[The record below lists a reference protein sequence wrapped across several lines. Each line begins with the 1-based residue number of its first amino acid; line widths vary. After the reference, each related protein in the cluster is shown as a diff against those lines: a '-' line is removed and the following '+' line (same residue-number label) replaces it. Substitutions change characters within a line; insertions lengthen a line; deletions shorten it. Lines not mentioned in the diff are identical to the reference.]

1 MKVVEL
7 SHRSINWSGNWVP
20 NMSRWF
26 AALRTSI
33 QITRGARQ
41 VLRGLA
47 TDSECGGGPLSKR
60 KKAAV
65 AQGPWHDKMRRTVQ
79 GYLLAGSRAI

>member
-1 MKVVEL
+1 MKVEEL

-47 TDSECGGGPLSKR
+47 TDSN
-60 KKAAV
+60 AAV
-65 AQGPWHDKMRRTVQ
+65 GLSASAKRPPLRKGRGTIK
-79 GYLLAGSRAI
+79 